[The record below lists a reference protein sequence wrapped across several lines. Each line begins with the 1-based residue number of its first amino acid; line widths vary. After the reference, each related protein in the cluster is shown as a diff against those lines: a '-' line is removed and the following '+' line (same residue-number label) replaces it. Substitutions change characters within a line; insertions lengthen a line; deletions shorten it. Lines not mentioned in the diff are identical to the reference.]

1 MAQISLW
8 GLLIYK
14 LFVYYRLGGVMVC
27 VLALDVEDRG
37 FDRNNISMW
46 SVM

>member
-1 MAQISLW
+1 MTRISLW
-8 GLLIYK
+8 ALLIYK
-14 LFVYYRLGGVMVC
+14 WFIYYRLGGVMVC

-46 SVM
+46 SVI